1 MQKLEEKNKKLKE
14 LDEIKQNFLSERNM
28 KSRKTVIQ
36 TPTFTKVIDEEG
48 NSVIN

>member
-28 KSRKTVIQ
+28 KSRKTV
-36 TPTFTKVIDEEG
+36 
-48 NSVIN
+48 NSDTNFY